1 MTPDQIVSAVRAH
14 LDRIEEVAKR
24 ADYGFR
30 WRQLDSDEYGPKV
43 AVGTDEDAYWQRE
56 VNYQIWHC
64 DDEQDGCPEIARGWI
79 AEAKHI
85 ALHDPSSVL
94 SLTAAIRKL
103 LAEYEECRAYYEAN
117 PKDPAGEVLGFWTS
131 IEILAQ
137 GLGIDTEEKTS

>member
-14 LDRIEEVAKR
+14 LDRI
-24 ADYGFR
+24 
-30 WRQLDSDEYGPKV
+30 DELAEGAAEPFLHGDRTGLK
-43 AVGTDEDAYWQRE
+43 GLHP
-56 VNYQIWHC
+56 QILRHLLC
-64 DDEQDGCPEIARGWI
+64 HA
-79 AEAKHI
+79 
-85 ALHDPSSVL
+85 PSSVL

-137 GLGIDTEEKTS
+137 GLGIDTDKEITE

>member
-14 LDRIEEVAKR
+14 LDRIEEVAHR
-24 ADYGFR
+24 AVADNMDGR
-30 WRQLDSDEYGPKV
+30 WVLGEPDDQ
-43 AVGTDEDAYWQRE
+43 YW
-56 VNYQIWHC
+56 VPPALA
-64 DDEQDGCPEIARGWI
+64 DRGI
-79 AEAKHI
+79 RVLTGGSA
-85 ALHDPSSVL
+85 ALAHAAAHPPSSVL

-137 GLGIDTEEKTS
+137 GLGIDTDKEITE